1 MSENKNELNVNELE
15 KAAGGAASRYIVYT
29 VVKGDTLG
37 RIANAY
43 GVTVK
48 DLPELTEAELSEGAA
63 FANKYCAVTITKPG
77 AIPSYPS
84 LQEFKNIYK

>member
-1 MSENKNELNVNELE
+1 MSEIKNNEMNQNELE
-15 KAAGGAASRYIVYT
+15 KAAGGASGNYIVYT

-48 DLPELTEAELSEGAA
+48 DLVRW
-63 FANKYCAVTITKPG
+63 N
-77 AIPSYPS
+77 
-84 LQEFKNIYK
+84 NIADPNLILIGQKLRIY

>member
-1 MSENKNELNVNELE
+1 MSEIKNNEMNPNELE
-15 KAAGGAASRYIVYT
+15 KAGGASGGYFIYT

-48 DLPELTEAELSEGAA
+48 DLVRW
-63 FANKYCAVTITKPG
+63 N
-77 AIPSYPS
+77 
-84 LQEFKNIYK
+84 NIADPNLILVGQRLKIY

>member
-1 MSENKNELNVNELE
+1 MSEIKNNEMNQNELE
-15 KAAGGAASRYIVYT
+15 KAAGGASGNYIVYT

-48 DLPELTEAELSEGAA
+48 DLVRW
-63 FANKYCAVTITKPG
+63 N
-77 AIPSYPS
+77 
-84 LQEFKNIYK
+84 NIADPNLILVGQRLKIY

>member
-1 MSENKNELNVNELE
+1 MLKTANASGQ
-15 KAAGGAASRYIVYT
+15 AAGVAVKAVDTTGAGDAYIGSLLWYL
-29 VVKGDTLG
+29 KS
-37 RIANAY
+37 I

>member
-15 KAAGGAASRYIVYT
+15 KAAGGATSRYIVYT

-48 DLPELTEAELSEGAA
+48 DLVRWNNI
-63 FANKYCAVTITKPG
+63 ANPRLILVGQK
-77 AIPSYPS
+77 
-84 LQEFKNIYK
+84 LNIYVR